1 MYNFHLILSKKKIL
15 YILFLWKINIY
26 QMTNL
31 LINNNHSLNNQTNNY
46 SKKKYSE
53 QELEKD
59 SDDELEK
66 ELEKE
71 LELIIANKP
80 IIDIILSKEQENII
94 NSKSNIIVDA
104 VAGSGKTTTI
114 LHMGLKYPDKNIF
127 QITYN
132 NMLKREVRKKVN
144 RLCITNMNIHTY
156 HSLAVGY
163 YDPNSFTDEEIKKIL
178 IENKPLKNQTHISP
192 IDILFIDES
201 QDMIFDYYNLIK
213 KFITD
218 TKSNPQ
224 IIVLGDRYQGIY
236 DFKGADVKFL
246 TLADKIWHKPFT
258 KLSLTQSYRLTD
270 QIGWFVNNIMLG
282 YNRIYT
288 NKIGPPI
295 DYYIAN
301 SFEVYK
307 KIGKYIRNIIA
318 FENILP
324 SDIFVL
330 VPSLKTDGSP
340 YKKLENYLVKYGI
353 KCTTPLS
360 DDAKLDEKII
370 SNKIVFTTYHQ
381 SKGRERKVVILY
393 NFDDSFLDFYSKDA
407 NSNTNSNI
415 ITCPN
420 ILYVGV
426 TRAIYKLI
434 LIQDSRYKPLRF
446 LNLNKLKSNTY
457 VKIITLDK
465 QNIAKIDL
473 SKNQDIKKISVT
485 DLVKF
490 ISSKTIENLIKL
502 VDTNLFEEITPS
514 SKQIEIPNKIKIES
528 GNTILWED
536 VSDLNGLVIPAIY
549 EANLKNTNSTIEN
562 YVFEKIQ
569 DVEIYNNVKKYSG
582 KINIPAKNINDYL
595 KIGNIYLSIQ
605 NKLHAKL
612 AQIKKYNWLTKQI
625 IKDCHKLMKMIDES
639 TKFEIPISNC
649 DTDYIDFSHP
659 VFGTIY
665 LKGRLDA
672 ITDTDVWEFKC
683 VDCISIE
690 HKLQIIIYCWMWNK
704 SNYDDTYGK
713 KNFYLLNIKSG
724 QILKLNYTGKTYII
738 DEIVEILFN
747 EKYIKKKYINDSE
760 FIKLCNNN

>member
-1 MYNFHLILSKKKIL
+1 
-15 YILFLWKINIY
+15 
-26 QMTNL
+26 MTNF
-31 LINNNHSLNNQTNNY
+31 LINNNYSTNDRTQF
-46 SKKKYSE
+46 SEKKKNN
-53 QELEKD
+53 LEKEFNEELD
-59 SDDELEK
+59 EELEK

-80 IIDIILSKEQENII
+80 IIDIILSKEQEII
-94 NSKSNIIVDA
+94 TNSKSNIIVDA

-144 RLCITNMNIHTY
+144 RLCINNMSIHTY

-163 YDPNSFTDEEIKKIL
+163 YDQNAFTDEEIKKIL
-178 IENKPLKNQTHISP
+178 LENRALKDNNIKP

-201 QDMIFDYYNLIK
+201 QDMILDYYNLLK
-213 KFITD
+213 KFISD

-246 TLADKIWHKPFT
+246 TLADKIWNKSFI
-258 KLSLTQSYRLTD
+258 KLSLSESYRLTN
-270 QIGWFVNNIMLG
+270 QIGWFVNNVMLG
-282 YNRIYT
+282 YNRILT
-288 NKIGPPI
+288 NKSGPPI

-307 KIGKYIRNIIA
+307 KIGKYIRTIIA

-324 SDIFVL
+324 SDIFIL
-330 VPSLKTDGSP
+330 VPSLKTDDSP

-353 KCTTPLS
+353 KCTTPSS
-360 DDAKLDEKII
+360 DDAKLDEKVI

-381 SKGRERKVVILY
+381 AKGRERKVVILY
-393 NFDDSFLDFYSKDA
+393 NFDDSFIDFYSKDI
-407 NSNTNSNI
+407 NTNSNI

-426 TRAIYKLI
+426 TRAIHKLI
-434 LIQDSRYKPLRF
+434 LIQDARYKPLRF
-446 LNLNKLKSNTY
+446 LNLNKLKSNSY
-457 VKIITLDK
+457 IKIITLDK
-465 QNIAKIDL
+465 QNIIKTDI

-490 ISSKTIENLIKL
+490 ISSVTIENLIKL
-502 VDTNLFEEITPS
+502 IDTNLFEELSKPI
-514 SKQIEIPNKIKIES
+514 KQIEIPNKIKIES
-528 GNTILWED
+528 GNTVLWED

-549 EANLKNTNSTIEN
+549 ESELKNTTSTIEN

-569 DVEIYNNVKKYSG
+569 DFEIYNNLKKYSG
-582 KINIPAKNINDYL
+582 KINIPAKSINDFL

-612 AQIKKYNWLTKQI
+612 AQIKKYNWLSKPMV
-625 IKDCHKLMKMIDES
+625 KECHKLMKMIGES
-639 TKFEIPISNC
+639 TKFEISISNC
-649 DTDYIDFSHP
+649 DTDYLDLSHP
-659 VFGTIY
+659 IFGCIH

-672 ITDTDVWEFKC
+672 VTDNDVWEFKC
-683 VDCISIE
+683 VDSLTIE
-690 HKLQIIIYCWMWNK
+690 HKLQIILYYWMWNK
-704 SNYDDTYGK
+704 SNYDNLYGK
-713 KNFYLLNIKSG
+713 KNFCLLNIKSG
-724 QILKLNYTGKTYII
+724 QILKLNYSNNTFII

-747 EKYIKKKYINDSE
+747 EKYIKKKYINDNE
-760 FIKLCNNN
+760 FIKLCTKNNI

>member
-1 MYNFHLILSKKKIL
+1 
-15 YILFLWKINIY
+15 
-26 QMTNL
+26 MTNL
-31 LINNNHSLNNQTNNY
+31 LINNNY
-46 SKKKYSE
+46 SSNDITQYSYDKKINLKKNLDNDLE
-53 QELEKD
+53 KELEKD
-59 SDDELEK
+59 LDK

-94 NSKSNIIVDA
+94 DSKSNIIVDA

-114 LHMGLKYPDKNIF
+114 LHMGLKNPEKNIF

-163 YDPNSFTDEEIKKIL
+163 YDKNSFTDEEIKKIL
-178 IENKPLKNQTHISP
+178 IENKPLKDNDIRP

-201 QDMIFDYYNLIK
+201 QDMILDYYNLIK
-213 KFITD
+213 KFISD

-246 TLADKIWHKPFT
+246 TLADKIWNKPFI
-258 KLSLTQSYRLTD
+258 KLSLTQSYRLTN
-270 QIGWFVNNIMLG
+270 QIGWFVNNVMLG

-288 NKIGPPI
+288 NKSGPPI

-330 VPSLKTDGSP
+330 VPSLKTDESP

-353 KCTTPLS
+353 KCTTPSS
-360 DDAKLDEKII
+360 DDAKLDEKVI

-381 SKGRERKVVILY
+381 AKGRERKVVILY
-393 NFDDSFLDFYSKDA
+393 NFDDSFLDFYSKDVT
-407 NSNTNSNI
+407 TNPNPNV

-426 TRAIYKLI
+426 TRAIHKLI

-457 VKIITLDK
+457 VNIITLDK
-465 QNIAKIDL
+465 RGVVGTDL

-490 ISSKTIENLIKL
+490 ISSSTIENLIKL
-502 VDTNLFEEITPS
+502 VETNLFEEISKPL
-514 SKQIEIPNKIKIES
+514 KQIEIPNKIKIES
-528 GNTILWED
+528 GNTVLWED

-549 EANLKNTNSTIEN
+549 ESELKNTNSTIEN

-569 DVEIYNNVKKYSG
+569 DVEIYNNLKKYSG
-582 KINIPAKNINDYL
+582 KINIPAKNINDFL

-612 AQIKKYNWLTKQI
+612 AQIKKYNWLTKQMI
-625 IKDCHKLMKMIDES
+625 NDCHKLMKMIGES

-649 DTDYIDFSHP
+649 DTDYINISHT

-672 ITDTDVWEFKC
+672 VTDSDVWEFKC
-683 VDCISIE
+683 VDCLTIE
-690 HKLQIIIYCWMWNK
+690 HKLQLIIYYWMWNK
-704 SNYDDTYGK
+704 SNYDDLYGK
-713 KNFYLLNIKSG
+713 KNFCLLNIKSG
-724 QILKLNYTGKTYII
+724 QILKLNYSGNTFII
-738 DEIVEILFN
+738 EQIVEMLFN
-747 EKYIKKKYINDSE
+747 EKYIKKKFIDDNE
-760 FIKLCNNN
+760 FIKLCTNNSNI